1 MQLSVTERER
11 LYAILEK
18 YDQNPKVQQMREF
31 IQHGDVTTY
40 QHCKNVVLVSCWLN
54 HRLHLG
60 ADETSLAVG
69 AFLHDF
75 YLYDWHKKGTFHGIR
90 RLFEMHGFSHPGCAC
105 VNAEKVFH
113 ITKKEQSIISS
124 HMWPLTFRHV
134 PTAARPSSSALP
146 ISTALWWKV
155 CSSTAAWLP
164 PKTPTANTTS
174 GKTES
179 SQITGAAALFGCS
192 GSFCLIRREKSRAG
206 KSADFSA
213 LQIKIILRPVG
224 LVTAF

>member
-1 MQLSVTERER
+1 MQLSVTEREQ

-40 QHCKNVVLVSCWLN
+40 QHCKNVVLVSWWLN

-90 RLFEMHGFSHPGCAC
+90 RLFEMHGFSHPSRAC

-134 PTAARPSSSALP
+134 PSCREA
-146 ISTALWWKV
+146 IIV
-155 CSSTAAWLP
+155 CFADKYCAVL
-164 PKTPTANTTS
+164 
-174 GKTES
+174 ES
-179 SQITGAAALFGCS
+179 MFKRSRVAAAKNANG
-192 GSFCLIRREKSRAG
+192 EY
-206 KSADFSA
+206 DEW
-213 LQIKIILRPVG
+213 
-224 LVTAF
+224 

>member
-1 MQLSVTERER
+1 MQLSVTEREQ

-40 QHCKNVVLVSCWLN
+40 QHCKNVVLVSWWLN

-90 RLFEMHGFSHPGCAC
+90 RLFRCTASLTRAAPASMQKRC
-105 VNAEKVFH
+105 
-113 ITKKEQSIISS
+113 SIS
-124 HMWPLTFRHV
+124 PKG
-134 PTAARPSSSALP
+134 TA
-146 ISTALWWKV
+146 
-155 CSSTAAWLP
+155 
-164 PKTPTANTTS
+164 
-174 GKTES
+174 
-179 SQITGAAALFGCS
+179 
-192 GSFCLIRREKSRAG
+192 SFPATCGR
-206 KSADFSA
+206 
-213 LQIKIILRPVG
+213 
-224 LVTAF
+224 

>member
-1 MQLSVTERER
+1 MQLSVTEREQ

-75 YLYDWHKKGTFHGIR
+75 YLYDWHNCSNITHW
-90 RLFEMHGFSHPGCAC
+90 HGFKHARIARY
-105 VNAEKVFH
+105 NAETVLKL
-113 ITKKEQSIISS
+113 TDKEKDIIQS
-124 HMWPLTFRHV
+124 HMWPLN
-134 PTAARPSSSALP
+134 PTDIPHSREAALVCMADKMSSSYETVLERKA
-146 ISTALWWKV
+146 KR
-155 CSSTAAWLP
+155 
-164 PKTPTANTTS
+164 K
-174 GKTES
+174 K
-179 SQITGAAALFGCS
+179 
-192 GSFCLIRREKSRAG
+192 
-206 KSADFSA
+206 
-213 LQIKIILRPVG
+213 
-224 LVTAF
+224 

>member
-1 MQLSVTERER
+1 MQLSVTEREQ

-90 RLFEMHGFSHPGCAC
+90 RLFEMHGFSHPAAPASMQKRC
-105 VNAEKVFH
+105 
-113 ITKKEQSIISS
+113 SIS
-124 HMWPLTFRHV
+124 
-134 PTAARPSSSALP
+134 
-146 ISTALWWKV
+146 
-155 CSSTAAWLP
+155 
-164 PKTPTANTTS
+164 PKRNRA
-174 GKTES
+174 
-179 SQITGAAALFGCS
+179 
-192 GSFCLIRREKSRAG
+192 SFPATCGR
-206 KSADFSA
+206 
-213 LQIKIILRPVG
+213 
-224 LVTAF
+224 

>member
-1 MQLSVTERER
+1 MQLSVTEREQ

-75 YLYDWHKKGTFHGIR
+75 YLYVCPDGLKRNCHDLIVDSHKAFGV
-90 RLFEMHGFSHPGCAC
+90 FEF
-105 VNAEKVFH
+105 
-113 ITKKEQSIISS
+113 
-124 HMWPLTFRHV
+124 LTVSVMQTMR
-134 PTAARPSSSALP
+134 S
-146 ISTALWWKV
+146 
-155 CSSTAAWLP
+155 
-164 PKTPTANTTS
+164 
-174 GKTES
+174 
-179 SQITGAAALFGCS
+179 
-192 GSFCLIRREKSRAG
+192 
-206 KSADFSA
+206 
-213 LQIKIILRPVG
+213 
-224 LVTAF
+224 

>member
-90 RLFEMHGFSHPGCAC
+90 RLFEMHGFSTRAAPASMQ
-105 VNAEKVFH
+105 
-113 ITKKEQSIISS
+113 KKCSIS
-124 HMWPLTFRHV
+124 
-134 PTAARPSSSALP
+134 
-146 ISTALWWKV
+146 
-155 CSSTAAWLP
+155 
-164 PKTPTANTTS
+164 PKRNRA
-174 GKTES
+174 
-179 SQITGAAALFGCS
+179 
-192 GSFCLIRREKSRAG
+192 SFPATCGR
-206 KSADFSA
+206 
-213 LQIKIILRPVG
+213 
-224 LVTAF
+224 

>member
-1 MQLSVTERER
+1 MQLSVTEREQ

-75 YLYDWHKKGTFHGIR
+75 YLYDWHNCSNITR
-90 RLFEMHGFSHPGCAC
+90 WHGFKHPLIARY
-105 VNAEKVFH
+105 NADAVFQLNN
-113 ITKKEQSIISS
+113 KERNIIQT
-124 HMWPLTFRHV
+124 HMWPLTITQLPRCREACLVCLADKMSSGWETLMERRAKREASH
-134 PTAARPSSSALP
+134 AARS
-146 ISTALWWKV
+146 
-155 CSSTAAWLP
+155 
-164 PKTPTANTTS
+164 
-174 GKTES
+174 
-179 SQITGAAALFGCS
+179 
-192 GSFCLIRREKSRAG
+192 
-206 KSADFSA
+206 
-213 LQIKIILRPVG
+213 
-224 LVTAF
+224 

>member
-1 MQLSVTERER
+1 MQLSVTEREQ

-75 YLYDWHKKGTFHGIR
+75 YLYDWHNCSNITHW
-90 RLFEMHGFSHPGCAC
+90 HGFKHARIARY
-105 VNAEKVFH
+105 NAETVFKL
-113 ITKKEQSIISS
+113 TDKEKDIIQS
-124 HMWPLTFRHV
+124 HMWPLN
-134 PTAARPSSSALP
+134 PTDMPHSREAALVCMADKMSSSYETVLERKA
-146 ISTALWWKV
+146 KR
-155 CSSTAAWLP
+155 
-164 PKTPTANTTS
+164 K
-174 GKTES
+174 K
-179 SQITGAAALFGCS
+179 
-192 GSFCLIRREKSRAG
+192 
-206 KSADFSA
+206 
-213 LQIKIILRPVG
+213 
-224 LVTAF
+224 

>member
-1 MQLSVTERER
+1 MQLSVTEREQ

-75 YLYDWHKKGTFHGIR
+75 YLYDWHKKGTEHHFQPYVAADLPSCAQLPRGHH
-90 RLFEMHGFSHPGCAC
+90 RLPC
-105 VNAEKVFH
+105 
-113 ITKKEQSIISS
+113 
-124 HMWPLTFRHV
+124 R
-134 PTAARPSSSALP
+134 
-146 ISTALWWKV
+146 
-155 CSSTAAWLP
+155 
-164 PKTPTANTTS
+164 
-174 GKTES
+174 
-179 SQITGAAALFGCS
+179 
-192 GSFCLIRREKSRAG
+192 
-206 KSADFSA
+206 
-213 LQIKIILRPVG
+213 
-224 LVTAF
+224 